1 MPCNRKGVIF
11 LSKNTDFEKAIEE
24 LEKIVSQI
32 ESGEVSLDESIKLFE
47 RGMELTGI
55 CRKTLDTARQK
66 IVTLTEA
73 EEEAED
79 GGK

>member
-1 MPCNRKGVIF
+1 M
-11 LSKNTDFEKAIEE
+11 SKNTDFEKAIEE
-24 LEKIVSQI
+24 LEKIVSQL

-55 CRKTLDTARQK
+55 CRKTQDTARQK